1 MHCFLWSFERPDQPY
16 QLVDVTG
23 GMKVEDVEENINFS
37 KMHPTSDSLFM
48 YGTNKGSLKL
58 CDLRI
63 GSNTDANS
71 INFKS

>member
-1 MHCFLWSFERPDQPY
+1 M
-16 QLVDVTG
+16 DVTG

-48 YGTNKGSLKL
+48 YGTNKGNLKL

-63 GSNTDANS
+63 GSNNDANS
-71 INFKS
+71 INFMS